1 VVRGNEDLLQSLD
14 VVAEAFRQHGLDPA
28 LFGGLAVHLHT
39 CAAGE
44 MEEEPASPWED
55 LAFLTRMVR
64 QTRDIDLALFGA
76 SRERVAAV
84 LTELGFT
91 RVAGQA
97 LYQSG
102 AVDAVQATLS
112 GESLEGLLAQL
123 AGELHLMKLPGSD
136 RELRIMGTAGLVVLK
151 AVAWSTRYAE
161 RDLVDVA
168 HLAIADVLQG
178 NGTRKRL
185 ELLVPQMEED
195 SRKAIERMLAS
206 SGQPR
211 ATGLLQDGSRE
222 PQRTAGR

>member
-1 VVRGNEDLLQSLD
+1 MDRANEDLLQRLD

-44 MEEEPASPWED
+44 AGEIAASPWDD

-76 SRERVAAV
+76 SRERVATV
-84 LTELGFT
+84 LAELGFT

-97 LYQSG
+97 LYHLG
-102 AVDAVQATLS
+102 AVDAVQAIPS

-123 AGELHLMKLPGSD
+123 AGELQLMNLPASD
-136 RELRIMGTAGLVVLK
+136 RQLRVMGTAGLVILK
-151 AVAWSTRYAE
+151 ALAWSTRYAE

-168 HLAIADVLQG
+168 HLAIADVLRG
-178 NGTRKRL
+178 FGTRERL
-185 ELLVPQMEED
+185 
-195 SRKAIERMLAS
+195 
-206 SGQPR
+206 
-211 ATGLLQDGSRE
+211 
-222 PQRTAGR
+222 GR